1 MLVWLIPAT
10 QVGCAVLN
18 LSLVFSVLCEGER
31 PVLGKAFVASNAP
44 TPGILRFTTKT
55 CQKWGCAVKVCMNS
69 GFCCWPVVK
78 YLVKSYGFRAWSYFL
93 HWGSLFFFFFRGLFL
108 YLTGGSEEVG
118 SWSAPGVR
126 SDALFSPAHGL
137 RTDLNPWVLPLT
149 CVGTQSEM
157 GRVLPSTHVIFW
169 LGYSLW
175 PGEMLA
181 EEGIEAGF
189 SNSLRNASTLE
200 CKTKIE

>member
-1 MLVWLIPAT
+1 M

-93 HWGSLFFFFFRGLFL
+93 HWGSLFFFFFLWIVSVPYWRQWGGRKLKCSWGQVRRPVLPCTWAQDWLEPMGVASDLRGDSVWNGKSPAQYPCYL
-108 YLTGGSEEVG
+108 LTGILSLTWGDVG
-118 SWSAPGVR
+118 WGGHRSWV
-126 SDALFSPAHGL
+126 F
-137 RTDLNPWVLPLT
+137 
-149 CVGTQSEM
+149 
-157 GRVLPSTHVIFW
+157 
-169 LGYSLW
+169 
-175 PGEMLA
+175 
-181 EEGIEAGF
+181 
-189 SNSLRNASTLE
+189 
-200 CKTKIE
+200 